1 MQVRILFL
9 GPLGL
14 LPSVLLLLQRQ
25 CLSVCLA
32 IYLPPKPVNYSVAM
46 LLVWFDQVFTEE
58 IVILQF
64 RTKLIHDKRTYCKFC
79 A

>member
-25 CLSVCLA
+25 CLA
-32 IYLPPKPVNYSVAM
+32 IYLPPKHVNYSVAM